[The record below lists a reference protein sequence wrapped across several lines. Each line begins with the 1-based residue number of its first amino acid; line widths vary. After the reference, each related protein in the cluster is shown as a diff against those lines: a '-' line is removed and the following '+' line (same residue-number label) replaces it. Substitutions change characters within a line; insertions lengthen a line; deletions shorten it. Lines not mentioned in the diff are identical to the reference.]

1 MEQVKL
7 PISLNRILKP
17 QQGIV
22 YVNGQN
28 IYNLNQNDIAKH
40 MAYVAQRNVR
50 DRLTVYDSILLG
62 RKPYITFEPNR
73 EDYQIVE
80 SVIQRMRL
88 GSFALRY
95 IDELSGGE
103 MQKVVLARALARSL
117 MCCSCMNLPVDLG
130 NQHEVLAII
139 REIARTERIS
149 VIIIIHDLNLALRYC
164 DRFIFLDNNT
174 IFAYGGVEIMTP
186 ENIESIYGIPVM
198 VHKVNGVTVIIPTPD
213 M

>member
-1 MEQVKL
+1 MINVQKLAFSYQRSQPILKNIEFCAARGQCTAILGNNGAGKSTFVKC
-7 PISLNRILKP
+7 LNRILKP

-103 MQKVVLARALARSL
+103 MQKVILARALAQR
-117 MCCSCMNLPVDLG
+117 PD
-130 NQHEVLAII
+130 VL
-139 REIARTERIS
+139 
-149 VIIIIHDLNLALRYC
+149 L
-164 DRFIFLDNNT
+164 
-174 IFAYGGVEIMTP
+174 
-186 ENIESIYGIPVM
+186 
-198 VHKVNGVTVIIPTPD
+198 
-213 M
+213 